1 MKKMTMAVKTA
12 RLLLAISDRHASQV
26 FGGANSG
33 GVEPPANAF
42 GTGNSGGVEP
52 PAGAFGDGNSG
63 GVEPPI
69 GGF

>member
-1 MKKMTMAVKTA
+1 MKKITMAVRTA
-12 RLLLAISDRHASQV
+12 RTLRSLSDRHASQV

-33 GVEPPANAF
+33 GVEPPRNAF
-42 GTGNSGGVEP
+42 GDGNSGGVEP
-52 PAGAFGDGNSG
+52 PVGFIDGNSG